1 MRPWTLVLVSALA
14 GACGSSPPPAPSSP
28 LDVFHD
34 LWLRGAPAVGEA
46 RPRVALTFD
55 APTRCTAPLL
65 ARLRAPHGDAAEG
78 PAAAPLRATFFVS
91 EADLAAAAEQD
102 AAALTA
108 ALQRVVADGHALALR
123 VDDDVRQD
131 AAALRRAVAARA
143 RAVQGLLAAHGVARA
158 PAPHLW
164 RPSLGRATLD
174 TVGRAASVDRPA
186 VLWSRHVA
194 DGAPDAI
201 AAAATR
207 QLSDGDIV
215 ALPGGGVD
223 CAVVEAVPALADA
236 LAAAGLTTETVPAL
250 LAPQVTPREA
260 VRVVRYRGPGLAAS
274 CRRALGLSED
284 AAAVDADARRWG
296 VVHRPLP
303 DGGVEV
309 VPLPGVAGATGELFG
324 AQAQALASV
333 AARRADFEGLGGC
346 LRVVPAAR
354 LDAPVTPGD
363 ETGRAAWWVVGPE
376 GVARRDARAL
386 EPPGNAVVLPTVHDL
401 VRVEARQRLPWSLRG
416 VVAGALG
423 ALGLEAPLLVEA
435 RSTVG
440 VVVARPLTP
449 AQIDDPVAL
458 RAAVGGFV
466 QLGEVSLGEYLFLRD
481 WSPRDTPRLEVAA
494 RAADGFVRAGPWLAL
509 PAGPGAGPDPARL
522 GPDGRVAFA
531 EPPAALLAR
540 VLRAGGRL
548 APGDVVA
555 VEAQPVRGAPAAA
568 APADAPSRRSAM
580 RQALAR
586 SITRGLVAPHYLR
599 PGGVVEVDGD
609 VLGRQTLR
617 IAVPPGVAV
626 PTFDAAPLV
635 EVQPAAAEG
644 AP

>member
-1 MRPWTLVLVSALA
+1 M
-14 GACGSSPPPAPSSP
+14 
-28 LDVFHD
+28 
-34 LWLRGAPAVGEA
+34 
-46 RPRVALTFD
+46 
-55 APTRCTAPLL
+55 
-65 ARLRAPHGDAAEG
+65 
-78 PAAAPLRATFFVS
+78 S
-91 EADLAAAAEQD
+91 EAGLIAAAERD
-102 AAALTA
+102 AAGLDGT
-108 ALQRVVADGHALALR
+108 LERLVADGHALALR
-123 VDDDVRQD
+123 VDDVDEDVRQD
-131 AAALRRAVAARA
+131 AAALRRAVAERA
-143 RAVQGLLAAHGVARA
+143 RAVQALLAAHGVPGAAA
-158 PAPHLW
+158 PSLW
-164 RPSLGRATLD
+164 RPPLTRATLE

-194 DGAPDAI
+194 DGAADAI

-223 CAVVEAVPALADA
+223 CAVVDAVPRLADA
-236 LAAAGLTTETVPAL
+236 LAAAGLSTVTVPAL
-250 LAPQVTPREA
+250 LGPQITPRAA
-260 VRVVRYRGPGLAAS
+260 VQVVRYRGPGLAPR
-274 CRRALGLSED
+274 CRRALGLGDD
-284 AAAVDADARRWG
+284 AAEAEGDADRWG
-296 VVHRPLP
+296 VVHRALP

-309 VPLPGVAGATGELFG
+309 VPLPGVAGDTAELFG
-324 AQAQALASV
+324 GAAAALASV
-333 AARRADFEGLGGC
+333 AARRVDFEGLGGC
-346 LRVVPAAR
+346 LRSVPAAR
-354 LDAPVTPGD
+354 LDAPVTPTAG
-363 ETGRAAWWVVGPE
+363 GRRAAWWVVGAE
-376 GVARRDARAL
+376 GVTRRDARAL
-386 EPPGNAVVLPTVHDL
+386 EPPGHAVVLPTVHDL

-423 ALGLEAPLLVEA
+423 GLGLEAPLLVEA

-440 VVVARPLTP
+440 VLVARPLTP
-449 AQIDDPVAL
+449 AQLDDAAAL

-466 QLGEVSLGEYLFLRD
+466 QLGEISLGEYLFLRA
-481 WSPRDTPRLEVAA
+481 WSPRDTPRLETAA

-509 PAGPGAGPDPARL
+509 PMGPGAGPDPARL
-522 GPDGRVAFA
+522 GPDGRAAFDR
-531 EPPAALLAR
+531 PPEAVLAG

-555 VEAQPVRGAPAAA
+555 VAARPVRGAPRAE
-568 APADAPSRRSAM
+568 APRDAPSRRSAM

-635 EVQPAAAEG
+635 EVQPPAAEG
-644 AP
+644 AR